1 MEKLMTVKA
10 VADYLG
16 ISQTLVY
23 AEIKAKTLPAY
34 KIGGS
39 YRVEKKSLE
48 GYLFNRRTKR

>member
-48 GYLFNRRTKR
+48 NYLMARRTKR